1 MAIYRCK
8 RCNYL
13 YIDEQNECCF
23 EDIIEEKFKCPRC
36 KCSKRLFEKIE
47 N

>member
-8 RCNYL
+8 RCNFL
-13 YIDEQNECCF
+13 YIDEKNEKPF
-23 EDIIEEKFKCPRC
+23 ENLDENSFKCPRC
-36 KCSKRLFEKIE
+36 KCSKKLFDKV